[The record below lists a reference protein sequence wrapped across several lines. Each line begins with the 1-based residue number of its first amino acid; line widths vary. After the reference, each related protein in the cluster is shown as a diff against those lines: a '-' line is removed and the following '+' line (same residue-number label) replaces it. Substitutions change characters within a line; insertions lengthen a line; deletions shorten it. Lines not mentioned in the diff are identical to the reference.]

1 MEKTGATASNM
12 ADLPHILIVDDDDRI
27 RELVSRFLMENGF
40 VTCLA
45 ASAAEAREALHYLLF
60 DAMVVDIM
68 MPGETGLELIKSL
81 RAGGHNIPAILLTA
95 LGETED
101 RLTGFESGADDYLPK
116 PFEPRELVARLQSL
130 LRRGGR
136 GTARSAD
143 KSFTVGKWTYDP
155 VHKELNADGETVK
168 LTSVEA
174 NLLEGLAKCAGEVVS
189 REDLAMLTGADANER
204 TIDVQVTRLRRKLE
218 GDSKNPRYLQTV
230 RGKGYLLRVG
240 TL

>member
-1 MEKTGATASNM
+1 MEKTGASAKRT

-27 RELVSRFLMENGF
+27 RGLVSRFLTENGF
-40 VTCLA
+40 VTCAA
-45 ASAAEAREALHYLLF
+45 ASAAEAREALRFLLF

-68 MPGETGLELIKSL
+68 MPGETGLEFIRAL
-81 RAGGHNIPAILLTA
+81 RGEGRTIPALLLTA

-101 RLTGFESGADDYLPK
+101 RITGFESGADDYLPK
-116 PFEPRELVARLQSL
+116 PFEPRELVARLHAL

-136 GTARSAD
+136 PAAVTGRKLTI
-143 KSFTVGKWTYDP
+143 GKWTYDP
-155 VHKELNADGETVK
+155 DHKELVAEDETVK

-174 NLLEGLAKCAGEVVS
+174 NLLEGLAKRAGEVVS
-189 REDLAMLTGADANER
+189 RDDLALLTGVESGER

-240 TL
+240 AP